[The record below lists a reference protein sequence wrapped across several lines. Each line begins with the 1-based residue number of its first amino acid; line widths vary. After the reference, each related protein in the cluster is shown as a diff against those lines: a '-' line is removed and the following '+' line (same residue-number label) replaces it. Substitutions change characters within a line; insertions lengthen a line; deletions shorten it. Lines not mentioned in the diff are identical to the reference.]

1 MKFNKIFLSASLALA
16 STCAFAQAAP
26 EEVVEYQFQPH
37 WYGQAQ
43 VGLQETLG
51 EASFGK
57 LASFNAQLA
66 GGYNFTPVFGAR
78 FAINGWTSKGSM
90 AVEGVRQTWKWTNFQ
105 PTIALTADLVNLLGG
120 FNPERKIS
128 AGLIAGIGVNIASGN
143 DEAVEANTYLQGVLY
158 DAIAD
163 ASKRPDVLENLWDGT
178 KARFVGQ
185 FGAYGDYRVTPNL
198 KVGLEFQANVLPDG
212 FNSKRA
218 HNADWTFNILAG
230 VKYTFG
236 ITSTSSVSS
245 VYPGYTKT
253 SRPAVSAEPVV
264 VEKIVEVPVEKI
276 VERVVVKEAPVVLK
290 RNVFFKISTTRITQ
304 DQMYNVAEIATF
316 LKDNPKAKVTIT
328 GYADKGTGSKAL
340 NLRLAAKRAQAV
352 VDALTGKFGIAA
364 DRITAKSMGEDEAQ
378 PFDSPI
384 LNRVSICVA
393 Q

>member
-1 MKFNKIFLSASLALA
+1 MKFNKLFLSATLALA
-16 STCAFAQAAP
+16 STCAFAQAAG
-26 EEVVEYQFQPH
+26 EVVEYQFQPH

-78 FAINGWTSKGSM
+78 LALNGWTSKGSM
-90 AVEGVRQTWKWTNFQ
+90 QVWNTRCTWKFNYFQ
-105 PTIALTADLVNLLGG
+105 PTVAITADLVNLLGG
-120 FNPERKIS
+120 FNPERKFS
-128 AGLIAGIGVNIASGN
+128 AGVLAGIGFNVAWNN
-143 DEAVEANTYLQGVLY
+143 DEAQDANRTLSNLAYEAIEQ
-158 DAIAD
+158 AD
-163 ASKRPDVLENLWDGT
+163 KRPDALGNLWDGS
-178 KARFVGQ
+178 KVRFVGQ
-185 FGAYGDYRVTPNL
+185 FGIYGDYRVSNNV
-198 KVGLEFQANVLPDG
+198 KVGIELQANVLPDG
-212 FNSKRA
+212 YNSKKA
-218 HNADWTFNILAG
+218 ENADWTFNFLAG

-236 ITSTSSVSS
+236 KSSSS
-245 VYPGYTKT
+245 NVYPGYTKT
-253 SRPAVSAEPVV
+253 TRPAAVETKTEY

-276 VERVVVKEAPVVLK
+276 VEKIVYKEAPAVLK

-316 LKDNPKAKVTIT
+316 LKDNPKATVTIT
-328 GYADKGTGSKAL
+328 GYADKGTGSMAL

-364 DRITAKSMGEDEAQ
+364 DRIVAKSMGEEEAQ

-393 Q
+393 E